1 MKRIKRGTA
10 IALAAVLVL
19 SLLATALLAASK
31 NWTGAGLGDLS
42 QYYETGNHADPG
54 YYSTVDGDLGGTSY
68 GIYMFASNAGTPLS
82 FIQWLKE
89 FEEGSL
95 YRYMGDKLYNA
106 YAYDVNEKYSPGYGS
121 NFNANWRSVGDDYPG
136 EFTQAQKDYWET
148 HAYADLLNNLKSA
161 VPAFDLNNYSV
172 ALRNVLWSRS
182 VQHGAGVLSGA
193 NSSDGRSGATGVVL
207 RAFDKLGGFKNQ
219 GEAEIIQ
226 AIYAECS
233 KLDGTP
239 AKRTMSGDTAEK
251 YGISGRSMAYFSGN
265 SGDVQVSV
273 YRRLHINE
281 PADAVVMLY
290 QNTNAPLPNGDY
302 RISPHGDTERAMKTD
317 LSGLAAIAEAGTVQ
331 LIYYASGYYTL
342 TVDGKR
348 LTGGN
353 GTVGWADPTA
363 GNDQLWAVAGDAPY
377 CLQNCKT
384 KQYLVLSDAGV
395 RTTEN
400 VDEATRLQITAVG
413 SAWGL
418 EGAFFPGSEGYTTE
432 LLSNYSSYPIR
443 GVVTSSLP
451 ISNIT
456 VKAVSDNGGS
466 GFNVSKNINGT
477 AYHFDLWEL
486 DSACTFSRLTVG
498 TYTLTITG
506 TNSAGTFKLAE
517 TSFTVGANTAP
528 VPGGQDDEKY
538 TVSFQVGDTV
548 IKTCTYALSDTYGE
562 LPAVDAPGFQ
572 GWFRED
578 GTEVSPNS
586 PVAASNHTLYARFG
600 DLYTVTFKVDGEAVR
615 TVKLA
620 KGDLITAPANPV
632 KAADSKYTY
641 SFKQWTDQDGGVF
654 VADGTYMGTKDITYT
669 AQFNKTAKAEGGG
682 TPADPTKPSGG
693 FLTGI
698 APATSIK
705 GLNNSG
711 YTVYS
716 GKQEV
721 TSGYVGTGMTAV
733 SGSTSLTIVVTGDVN
748 GDGRITITDVVK
760 LQNYAANV
768 GGLDEAA
775 MMAGDINGDGRITI
789 TDVVQAAQV
798 TVGQRTI

>member
-1 MKRIKRGTA
+1 M
-10 IALAAVLVL
+10 LAAVLVL

-42 QYYETGNHADPG
+42 QYYETGNSADPG
-54 YYSTVDGDLGGTSY
+54 YISTVEGDSGGTSY

-121 NFNANWRSVGDDYPG
+121 NFNANWRSVGDDYPE

-172 ALRNVLWSRS
+172 ALRNVFWSRS
-182 VQHGAGVLSGA
+182 VHHGAGVLSGA

-207 RAFDKLGGFKNQ
+207 RAFDRLGGFKNQ
-219 GEAEIIQ
+219 SEAQLIQ

-233 KLDGTP
+233 KLDDTP
-239 AKRTMSGDTAEK
+239 AKKTMSGDTAEK

-273 YRRLHINE
+273 YRRLSVNE
-281 PADAVVMLY
+281 PADALVMLY
-290 QNTNAPLPNGDY
+290 ANSDAPVPEGAY
-302 RISPHGDTERAMKTD
+302 RISPRGDTERAMKTD

-348 LTGGN
+348 LTGGD
-353 GTVGWADPTA
+353 GTVAWADATSK
-363 GNDQLWAVAGDAPY
+363 NDQLWALVGDGPLY
-377 CLQNCKT
+377 LQNRET
-384 KQYLVLSDAGV
+384 EQYLVLSDKGV
-395 RTTEN
+395 TTVKDQAAATELQLVADGSTWN
-400 VDEATRLQITAVG
+400 TYGMFYPTGDTRLMAKQ
-413 SAWGL
+413 
-418 EGAFFPGSEGYTTE
+418 
-432 LLSNYSSYPIR
+432 SSYPVR
-443 GVVTSSLP
+443 GMVTSSLP
-451 ISNIT
+451 ISSVE
-456 VKAVSDNGGS
+456 VKVASKDGS
-466 GFNVSKNINGT
+466 TGFTASSSIKGT
-477 AYHFDLWEL
+477 TYYYDLWKL
-486 DSACTFSRLTVG
+486 DDACAFSRLKAG
-498 TYTLTITG
+498 EYTLTITG

-562 LPAVDAPGFQ
+562 LPTVDEPGFQ

-600 DLYTVTFKVDGEAVR
+600 DLYTVTFEVDGEAVR
-615 TVKLA
+615 TAKLA

-669 AQFNKTAKAEGGG
+669 AQFDKTAKAEGGG

-698 APATSIK
+698 ASATSIK
-705 GLNNSG
+705 SLNNSG

-733 SGSTSLTIVVTGDVN
+733 SGSTSLTIVVNGDVN

-768 GGLDEAA
+768 SGLDEAA

>member
-106 YAYDVNEKYSPGYGS
+106 YAYDVNERYSPGYGS

-302 RISPHGDTERAMKTD
+302 RISPHSDTERAMKTD
-317 LSGLAAIAEAGTVQ
+317 LSGLAAIAEAGTVR
-331 LIYYASGYYTL
+331 LTYYASGYYTL

-353 GTVGWADPTA
+353 GTVGWADPTS

-377 CLQNCKT
+377 CLQNRET

-400 VDEATRLQITAVG
+400 VDEATRLQIIAVG

-562 LPAVDAPGFQ
+562 LPAVDEPGFQ

-632 KAADSKYTY
+632 KAADSTYTY